1 MFKLNFDPKKAA
13 DKRIINPEDF
23 LPKQVETTDG
33 TISPFKPEKIIE
45 SLIEETRLDKATAT
59 EVATNVLRRLSSL
72 GLDFIAAP
80 HLRELICGE
89 LTAQGL
95 HKYRCNYTRLG
106 IPIYDVRKMLLHHN
120 KSFISLLGAQVIEQF
135 VHLDRLSEDAQE
147 VIDQISE
154 YAAGLEPELQKIIV
168 DSMENALRLYAEKK
182 AKKLV

>member
-1 MFKLNFDPKKAA
+1 
-13 DKRIINPEDF
+13 
-23 LPKQVETTDG
+23 
-33 TISPFKPEKIIE
+33 
-45 SLIEETRLDKATAT
+45 
-59 EVATNVLRRLSSL
+59 
-72 GLDFIAAP
+72 
-80 HLRELICGE
+80 
-89 LTAQGL
+89 
-95 HKYRCNYTRLG
+95 
-106 IPIYDVRKMLLHHN
+106 MLLHHN